1 MLNELADG
9 IYVEDDFEGGNVGL
23 VIGDDKV
30 LLVDTPMLPPDAR
43 QWQLSLIQMNI
54 AEIYGIVNTDYH
66 PEHFAGNAFFLP
78 TITLGNNLA
87 EKSLSRYDRILE
99 DVSDRYGDSDPAL
112 AEEILRIEIHPPQIS
127 VDERVTLYL
136 GDRQTE
142 VLHLPGH
149 TPASL
154 GVYLP
159 ASRILFAGDNIVNNE
174 HPAMYDADS
183 LAWLDTLER
192 IKEMDVETIVPG
204 SGEIC
209 GKEVIDPLYEYIVEM
224 RRRTKELY
232 DEGASRRECVDK
244 VGMLDS
250 FPVPEDQASRIKERR
265 RHSVEQVY
273 TEIRLASK

>member
-9 IYVEDDFEGGNVGL
+9 VYVEDDFEGGNVGL
-23 VIGDDKV
+23 IMGDEKV

-78 TITLGNNLA
+78 AITFGNSLA
-87 EKSLSRYDRILE
+87 EKPLSKYDSILE
-99 DVSDRYGDSDPAL
+99 GMSERYRDGGPSL
-112 AEEILRIEIHPPQIS
+112 VEEILRIEIHPPEIS
-127 VDERVTLYL
+127 VDQRVTLYL
-136 GDRQTE
+136 GDRRAE

-159 ASRILFAGDNIVNNE
+159 ESRLLFAGDNIVNNE

-192 IKEMDVETIVPG
+192 IKQMDVETIVPG
-204 SGEIC
+204 NGEVC
-209 GKEVIDPLYEYIVEM
+209 GKEAIDPLYEYIVEM
-224 RRRTKELY
+224 RRRTRELY
-232 DEGASRRECVDK
+232 ERGASRRECVDR
-244 VGMLDS
+244 VGMLDW
-250 FPVPEDQASRIKERR
+250 FPVPEDQASRIRERR

>member
-9 IYVEDDFEGGNVGL
+9 VYVEDDFEGGNVGL
-23 VIGDDKV
+23 VIGDEKV

-54 AEIYGIVNTDYH
+54 AKIYGIVNTDYH
-66 PEHFAGNAFFLP
+66 PEHFAGNTFFLP
-78 TITLGNNLA
+78 TITFGNNLA
-87 EKSLSRYDRILE
+87 EKTLSRYDSLLE
-99 DVSDRYGDSDPAL
+99 EVSERYRDEDPAL

-127 VDERVTLYL
+127 VDERVTVYL
-136 GDRQTE
+136 GDRQAK

-154 GVYLP
+154 GLYLP

-174 HPAMYDADS
+174 HPAMFDADS

-204 SGEIC
+204 NGEVC
-209 GKEVIDPLYEYIVEM
+209 GKEVIDPLYAYIVEM
-224 RRRTKELY
+224 RRRTKALY
-232 DEGASRRECVDK
+232 EEGASRRECVDK
-244 VGMLDS
+244 VGMLDW
-250 FPVPEDQASRIKERR
+250 FPVPEDEASRIRERR

-273 TEIRLASK
+273 TEIRLASG